1 MFADEGSTIP
11 GDGLLKLDLDLNIG
25 IRISVLFGYVAVDEY
40 AAIAWFTSANVC
52 LFLGY
57 PPCRSTVLSILP
69 PYTLY

>member
-40 AAIAWFTSANVC
+40 AAIA
-52 LFLGY
+52 
-57 PPCRSTVLSILP
+57 
-69 PYTLY
+69 